1 MIKAALA
8 LSGGGARGAAHI
20 GVLKALKE
28 WDIVPAAISGT
39 SAGSIVGVFYA
50 DGFSL
55 EEISELLR
63 TFEFRNKI
71 SFLNFRRGIF
81 SIEPVERLLK
91 NNLRSKNF
99 EQLRIPFFST
109 AANLHTGRP
118 VVFSEGP
125 IVDVIVAS
133 CSVPIVFPPVYI
145 NDIPYVDGG
154 LSSNLPIEPL
164 LSRPERIIG
173 VHVNPVL
180 EFRQDAGFLENM
192 DRTFNLFIREN
203 MWNSI
208 EKCNVFIEPTGLEKF
223 HLFDYKHMQ
232 AMLDLGYNFVHDRL
246 KKEEVLKS
254 LGA

>member
-1 MIKAALA
+1 MIKAGLA

-20 GVLKALKE
+20 GVLKALQE

-71 SFLNFRRGIF
+71 SLLHFRKGLF
-81 SIEPVERLLK
+81 SLEPVERLLK

-99 EQLRIPFFST
+99 DQLRIPFFAT

-145 NDIPYVDGG
+145 NNIPYVDGG
-154 LSSNLPIEPL
+154 LSCNLPIEPL
-164 LSRPERIIG
+164 LSRAEKIVG

-180 EFRQDAGFLENM
+180 DFNPAAGFIENV

-203 MWNSI
+203 MWTSI
-208 EKCNVFIEPTGLEKF
+208 EKCHVFIEPAGLEKY

-232 AMLDLGYNFVHDRL
+232 AMLDLGYSFVHDRL
-246 KKEEVLKS
+246 KKEDVLKS
-254 LGA
+254 LCA